1 MEEKTKKMEKAQKE
15 KRPEKKQQDRKQPE
29 KKQVNIAKALAKAG
43 NAVRERFM
51 DVVYFGQDAYSD
63 FRFRQKKAKRKREHM
78 KQTLSPEKYKAYR
91 KREIRH
97 NALLGIAAAVGFILC
112 VLLLAGL
119 VKLIGFAGSK
129 LFDRK
134 PAETEILTE
143 TEASVVYPEKDI
155 TIGSTGCMLLHSP
168 FIDSYPDAEGNYD
181 FSSVYKFITPYYS
194 APDYMTCEF
203 EGALGGEELGYSGY
217 PSFKS
222 PDIIIENI
230 RDSGVD
236 LQFLATNH
244 IYDGWTYGF
253 NRTMEVYE
261 EKGIAYTGI
270 RKTENDKHY
279 YVADINGIRVGFV
292 NYVYETTSQTDGINK
307 SINGMTLESQDAP
320 LLNSFDYYN
329 TEPFYEEMKDNIS
342 RMKAEGVQFIIAQM
356 HWGNE
361 YQLQESDYQREI
373 AQELCNMGIDAII
386 GGHPHCEQP
395 IDVFEAAGGHHMFC
409 IFSEGNALSN
419 QRTYL
424 MDEMP
429 TGHTEDGS
437 MITLTLHQDSKGDVS
452 LKDIDLLPTWV
463 YRYSDDAGSKYFILP
478 LDDVANIESTTGIA
492 DIKEEAQ
499 ASYDRT
505 VEELGPG
512 LKKAREAFG
521 AAASA
526 VPETE
531 NLDGHSEIGLL

>member
-1 MEEKTKKMEKAQKE
+1 MKNRKKGTVEEPKKNPDI
-15 KRPEKKQQDRKQPE
+15 R
-29 KKQVNIAKALAKAG
+29 KALSKAG
-43 NAVRERFM
+43 RILAEHFM
-51 DVVYFGQDAYSD
+51 DAVYFLQDSYSD
-63 FRFRQKKAKRKREHM
+63 FRFKQKKAKRKREHL
-78 KQTLSPEKYKAYR
+78 KQTLPPEKYQAYCKKER
-91 KREIRH
+91 RH
-97 NALLGIAAAVGFILC
+97 NIFIGMLAAGCIILCILLLVGF
-112 VLLLAGL
+112 
-119 VKLIGFAGSK
+119 VKLISFAGTKIFSSK
-129 LFDRK
+129 T
-134 PAETEILTE
+134 PETELVTESE
-143 TEASVVYPEKDI
+143 TELLYPEKDI

-194 APDYMTCEF
+194 KPDYMTCEF

-279 YVADINGIRVGFV
+279 YIADINGIRVGFV

-329 TEPFYEEMKDNIS
+329 TDPFYEEMKDNIS
-342 RMKAEGVQFIIAQM
+342 RMKAEGAQFIIAQM

-361 YQLQESDYQREI
+361 YQLEESDYQREI

-395 IDVFEAAGGHHMFC
+395 IDVFEAGGHHMFC

-429 TGHTEDGS
+429 TGHTEDGA
-437 MITLTLHQDSKGDVS
+437 MVTLTLHQNKEGEVSIKDVE
-452 LKDIDLLPTWV
+452 LLPTWV
-463 YRYSDDAGSKYFILP
+463 YRYSDDDGSKYYILP
-478 LDDVANIESTTGIA
+478 LDDVANIEVTTGIS
-492 DIKEEAQ
+492 DIQEEAQ

-505 VEELGPG
+505 MEELGEG
-512 LKKAREAFG
+512 LAKAREVFG

-531 NLDGHSEIGLL
+531 NFDNTAVSS